1 MSLYFLSR
9 SDSFAVRRAGC
20 HRIRLQYA
28 SPLNALRR
36 RRHGRPK
43 LSFTSERSFTLESSN
58 AWYPIAS
65 NRSFFGNRGGTPRR
79 DLVFS
84 SAATVTARGRDR
96 GEEMENRGLR
106 RSSPLACPKDG
117 RASSRPH
124 DRPGCNRLGDI
135 GHTTSNSLND
145 ARLSPARN
153 PALPP
158 RRPRYPRPSP
168 CSSRLCLPRPRLR
181 PLRVSARRRAAP
193 RCWR

>member
-1 MSLYFLSR
+1 MSLYSLSR
-9 SDSFAVRRAGC
+9 SDSFAVRLALTT
-20 HRIRLQYA
+20 IYA
-28 SPLNALRR
+28 SSLNALR
-36 RRHGRPK
+36 P
-43 LSFTSERSFTLESSN
+43 
-58 AWYPIAS
+58 P
-65 NRSFFGNRGGTPRR
+65 TPREAEALVHQRALIYLGKLERMVSDRLKSVVFWQQGR
-79 DLVFS
+79 DA
-84 SAATVTARGRDR
+84 SARPGFVVCGNSYGERRDR

-135 GHTTSNSLND
+135 GHTNSNSLND

-158 RRPRYPRPSP
+158 RRPRCPRPSP
-168 CSSRLCLPRPRLR
+168 CSSQLCLPRPRLR